1 MEREYSAGGV
11 VLRTRQQRWW
21 VAVIEPQ
28 GRRKPGTPASAPA
41 TVLALPKGNVDQGE
55 KPEET
60 AVREVREETGVE
72 AALVAKLSDIK
83 YIYVRSWGDRQR
95 VFKVVSFFLLRY
107 RSGRIGQA
115 ILFDLRRRTFDHV
128 QALSVSFHERFTSGR
143 VISRLTSDV
152 DTLTELLDSGLDGL
166 LTAMLNIAAITVI
179 LLVLDPPLAGIAR
192 TVAFYRAHAA

>member
-11 VLRTRQQRWW
+11 VLRPRQQRWW

-28 GRRKPGTPASAPA
+28 GRRKPGTPARAPA
-41 TVLALPKGNVDQGE
+41 TVLALPKGNVDKGE

-72 AALVAKLSDIK
+72 AGLVAKLCDIK

-107 RSGRIGQA
+107 RSGRIGQITPA
-115 ILFDLRRRTFDHV
+115 MHREVR
-128 QALSVSFHERFTSGR
+128 QALWLPLDEAAQKLSYRGER
-143 VISRLTSDV
+143 DV
-152 DTLTELLDSGLDGL
+152 MKLAQEYVKAHPEL
-166 LTAMLNIAAITVI
+166 
-179 LLVLDPPLAGIAR
+179 
-192 TVAFYRAHAA
+192 

>member
-11 VLRTRQQRWW
+11 VLRPRQQRWW

-28 GRRKPGTPASAPA
+28 GRRKAPA
-41 TVLALPKGNVDQGE
+41 TVLALPKGNLDQGE

-83 YIYVRSWGDRQR
+83 YIYVRSWGNRQR

-107 RSGRIGQA
+107 RSGRIGQITPA
-115 ILFDLRRRTFDHV
+115 MRHEVR
-128 QALSVSFHERFTSGR
+128 QAMWLPMDEAAQKLSYRGER
-143 VISRLTSDV
+143 DV
-152 DTLTELLDSGLDGL
+152 VKLAQEYVKAHPEL
-166 LTAMLNIAAITVI
+166 
-179 LLVLDPPLAGIAR
+179 
-192 TVAFYRAHAA
+192 

>member
-11 VLRTRQQRWW
+11 VLRPRQQRWW

-28 GRRKPGTPASAPA
+28 GRREAPA

-72 AALVAKLSDIK
+72 AGLVAKLSDIK

-107 RSGRIGQA
+107 RSGRIGQIA
-115 ILFDLRRRTFDHV
+115 PAMRREVR
-128 QALSVSFHERFTSGR
+128 QAMWLPLDEAAQKLSYRGER
-143 VISRLTSDV
+143 DV
-152 DTLTELLDSGLDGL
+152 MKLAREYMKTHPEL
-166 LTAMLNIAAITVI
+166 
-179 LLVLDPPLAGIAR
+179 
-192 TVAFYRAHAA
+192 

>member
-11 VLRTRQQRWW
+11 VLRPRQQRWW

-28 GRRKPGTPASAPA
+28 GRRKPGTPANTPA

-72 AALVAKLSDIK
+72 ADLVAKLSDIK

-95 VFKVVSFFLLRY
+95 VFKVVSFFLLRF
-107 RSGRIGQA
+107 RSGRIGQ
-115 ILFDLRRRTFDHV
+115 ITPGMRREVR
-128 QALSVSFHERFTSGR
+128 QAMWLPLDEALEKLSYRGERE
-143 VISRLTSDV
+143 VVKLAQEYLKV
-152 DTLTELLDSGLDGL
+152 HPGL
-166 LTAMLNIAAITVI
+166 
-179 LLVLDPPLAGIAR
+179 
-192 TVAFYRAHAA
+192 

>member
-11 VLRTRQQRWW
+11 VLRRRQQRWW

-28 GRRKPGTPASAPA
+28 GRRKPGTAAGAPAS
-41 TVLALPKGNVDQGE
+41 VLALPKGNVDKGE

-72 AALVAKLSDIK
+72 TGLVAKLSDIK

-107 RSGRIGQA
+107 RSGRIGQITPA
-115 ILFDLRRRTFDHV
+115 MRHEVR
-128 QALSVSFHERFTSGR
+128 QAMWLPLDVALQKLSYRGER
-143 VISRLTSDV
+143 DV
-152 DTLTELLDSGLDGL
+152 VKLAQQYLKAHPEL
-166 LTAMLNIAAITVI
+166 
-179 LLVLDPPLAGIAR
+179 
-192 TVAFYRAHAA
+192 

>member
-1 MEREYSAGGV
+1 MEREFSAGGV
-11 VLRTRQQRWW
+11 VLRPRQQRWW

-28 GRRKPGTPASAPA
+28 GRRKPGTPAVAPL

-107 RSGRIGQA
+107 RSGRIGQITPA
-115 ILFDLRRRTFDHV
+115 MHNEVRQAMWLPLDEAAQKLRYRG
-128 QALSVSFHERFTSGR
+128 ER
-143 VISRLTSDV
+143 DV
-152 DTLTELLDSGLDGL
+152 VKLAQEYIKANPEL
-166 LTAMLNIAAITVI
+166 
-179 LLVLDPPLAGIAR
+179 
-192 TVAFYRAHAA
+192 

>member
-11 VLRTRQQRWW
+11 VLRPRQQRWW

-28 GRRKPGTPASAPA
+28 GRRKAGTPAGAPA
-41 TVLALPKGNVDQGE
+41 SVLALPKGNVDHGE

-72 AALVAKLSDIK
+72 AGLVAKLSDIK

-107 RSGRIGQA
+107 RSGRIGQ
-115 ILFDLRRRTFDHV
+115 ITPGMHREVR
-128 QALSVSFHERFTSGR
+128 QAMWLPLDEAPEKLSYRGER
-143 VISRLTSDV
+143 DV
-152 DTLTELLDSGLDGL
+152 VKLAQQYVKAHPEL
-166 LTAMLNIAAITVI
+166 
-179 LLVLDPPLAGIAR
+179 
-192 TVAFYRAHAA
+192 